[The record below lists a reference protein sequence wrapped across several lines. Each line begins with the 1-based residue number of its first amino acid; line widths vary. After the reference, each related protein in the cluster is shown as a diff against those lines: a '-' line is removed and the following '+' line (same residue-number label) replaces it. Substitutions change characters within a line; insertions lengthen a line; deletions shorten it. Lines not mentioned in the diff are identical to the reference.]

1 MRDKRPVDELSVEEL
16 ERVLAIR
23 KREERQASLQRMK
36 RAGRVVEPESPPPV
50 PPTLPEIRLPPAAE
64 PPSAAP
70 VATAVSRSAASAS
83 RSVASASRPAAPHF
97 EDDPDVAKDLK
108 RQDKDRFWKVF
119 VNQSLLLV
127 EIAAV
132 IGLVF
137 LGYNLLVAI
146 GALEKET
153 ATAQALAD
161 EQRRATI
168 PTFEPTPQIQLAS
181 MVLPSGHT
189 PPTIP
194 NGGQFNYNEIPEGL
208 HYLVESQ
215 LIRPVISKPPVTEQ
229 TALQLSIPKLEI
241 DATIVQG
248 TDWESL
254 KAGVG
259 QLLNGATPSNEN
271 GNIVLAAH
279 NDIYGS
285 IFRYLE
291 LLEVGDEFTIRTQS
305 RYYTYRVTGRE
316 IVEPD
321 AVEVLNHTD
330 SPTATLITCYPYQ
343 VDTHRVV
350 VFAERV
356 D

>member
-16 ERVLAIR
+16 ERILAIR
-23 KREERQASLQRMK
+23 KREERQSKLQRMK
-36 RAGRVVEPESPPPV
+36 RAGRLVEPESPPPV
-50 PPTLPEIRLPPAAE
+50 PPSLPEIKLPPVTAPAIST
-64 PPSAAP
+64 PP
-70 VATAVSRSAASAS
+70 VTASTPAKRQ
-83 RSVASASRPAAPHF
+83 AAPHF
-97 EDDPDVAKDLK
+97 EDDPDIARDLK
-108 RQDKDRFWKVF
+108 QHDKDHFWKVF

-137 LGYNLLVAI
+137 LGYNLLLAI
-146 GALEKET
+146 GTLEKET
-153 ATAQALAD
+153 ASAQALAD
-161 EQRRATI
+161 EQRRAGI
-168 PTFEPTPQIQLAS
+168 PTFAPTPQIQLAS
-181 MVLPSGHT
+181 LVLPGGHT
-189 PPTIP
+189 PPTAP
-194 NGGQFNYNEIPEGL
+194 DGGQFNYNEIPEGL

-215 LIRPVISKPPVTEQ
+215 LIRPVIAKPPVTEQ
-229 TALQLSIPKLEI
+229 TALQISIPRLEI

-259 QLLNGATPSNEN
+259 QLLNGASPNDEN
-271 GNIVLAAH
+271 GNVVLAAH

-321 AVEVLNHTD
+321 AVQVMSHTD
-330 SPTATLITCYPYQ
+330 GPTATLITCYPYQ
-343 VDTHRVV
+343 VDTQRIV
-350 VFAERV
+350 VFAARV

>member
-16 ERVLAIR
+16 ERILAIK
-23 KREERQASLQRMK
+23 KREERQAKLQRMK
-36 RAGRVVEPESPPPV
+36 RSGRLVEPEMPPPL
-50 PPTLPEIRLPPAAE
+50 PPTLPEVQL
-64 PPSAAP
+64 P
-70 VATAVSRSAASAS
+70 VATAPAAPP
-83 RSVASASRPAAPHF
+83 SVAPAVPAKRQTSPHF
-97 EDDPDVAKDLK
+97 EDDPDVDKDLK
-108 RQDKDRFWKVF
+108 HQDKDRFWKAF

-137 LGYNLLVAI
+137 LGYNLLIAI

-161 EQRRATI
+161 EQRRAGI
-168 PTFEPTPQIQLAS
+168 PTIEPTPQIQLAS
-181 MVLPSGHT
+181 LVLPGGHT
-189 PPTIP
+189 PPTAP
-194 NGGQFNYNEIPEGL
+194 DGGQFNYNEIPEGL

-215 LIRPVISKPPVTEQ
+215 LIRPVIAKPPVTAQ
-229 TALQLSIPKLEI
+229 TALQINIPKLNI

-259 QLLNGATPSNEN
+259 QLINGANPSDDN
-271 GNIVLAAH
+271 GNLVLAAH

-285 IFRYLE
+285 IFRYLD
-291 LLEVGDEFTIRTQS
+291 LLEIGDEFTIRTEA
-305 RYYTYRVTGRE
+305 RYYTYRITGRE

-321 AVEVLNHTD
+321 AVQVMHQTD
-330 SPTATLITCYPYQ
+330 GPTATLITCYPYQ
-343 VDTHRVV
+343 VDTQRIV
-350 VFAERV
+350 VFAERI